1 MYLSIVLVNLPLK
14 KSTRSLLSSTT
25 LLPTTFLSG
34 SSTDRRISTLVSTSR
49 LSPTTFRLPSVRIST
64 TWRRCGMFLVLSESQ
79 SGNRCGVISA
89 SGFPLLRSFFSS
101 KWTCFW
107 FSSNLVLTV
116 VIVTTGVSVSVVSIL
131 RPPAVTVRCWVLSPR
146 SKCDNY
152 TIFLYYHIRSNTN
165 GLLVW
170 NNSVCFVWAKHT
182 KSIPCIK
189 TEIDGQFIFL
199 HILII
204 KPYSTQF
211 AVSKDLFS

>member
-1 MYLSIVLVNLPLK
+1 MLVNLLLK
-14 KSTRSLLSSTT
+14 KSIRSLLSSTT

-49 LSPTTFRLPSVRIST
+49 LSPTTSRLPSVRISM
-64 TWRRCGMFLVLSESQ
+64 TWRRCGMSL
-79 SGNRCGVISA
+79 
-89 SGFPLLRSFFSS
+89 PLEAYDL
-101 KWTCFW
+101 
-107 FSSNLVLTV
+107 LVLTV

-170 NNSVCFVWAKHT
+170 NNSVCFVWTKHT